1 MWPLGVHAGI
11 LMDFG
16 WILDPPGDPLGAPGA
31 PKTKKDNEKIDLK
44 SRSAKSNEKV
54 VPAEPPEP
62 R

>member
-1 MWPLGVHAGI
+1 MWPLGVHVGI

-16 WILDPPGDPLGAPGA
+16 WILDPPGDPLGTPGA
-31 PKTKKDNEKIDLK
+31 PKTEKKYENSDFK

-54 VPAEPPEP
+54 VPADPPEP